1 MNFHPNVPRALPMRS
16 GSRGVLV
23 AILLAT
29 ACLSG
34 AVSAAVSQDLPPGTA
49 PTVFG
54 PGEKMVF
61 KIGYG
66 PVNAGEGI
74 LEVLGV
80 TEYNGHTCYHVQ
92 SKANSNRF
100 FSSFYKVRDK
110 VVSYVDVETLYSRY
124 FYKRLREGD
133 YRKTVEIDFDHLAEE
148 ARYGNG
154 ETYPTAAGVQDV
166 LSAFFYVRNLDL
178 DVGDSY
184 DLPAHSSRKT
194 YDLRVLVHGKETV
207 EVEAGTFDCFVV
219 EPILLGE
226 GLFKHEGKMTM
237 YVTDDKYR
245 VPVLI
250 KTKVPVGSI
259 DVELKSYRP
268 GVPLIPNKIP
278 RYEQGK

>member
-1 MNFHPNVPRALPMRS
+1 MIFLS
-16 GSRGVLV
+16 GFSSTARVRISKARLV
-23 AILLAT
+23 AASIIVGAIIFAGLAW
-29 ACLSG
+29 AEIEI
-34 AVSAAVSQDLPPGTA
+34 PPNTA

-54 PGEKMVF
+54 PGERMVF
-61 KIGYG
+61 SIGYG
-66 PVNAGEGI
+66 PVKAGEGI

-80 TEYNGHTCYHVQ
+80 TQYNGHTCYHVQ

-110 VVSYVDVETLYSRY
+110 ITSYVDVETLYSRY
-124 FYKRLREGD
+124 FHKRLREGD

-148 ARYGNG
+148 ARYSNG
-154 ETYPTAAGVQDV
+154 ETYPTTLGVQDV

-194 YDLRVLVHGKETV
+194 YDLRVYVHGRERI

-219 EPILLGE
+219 EPVLLGE

-237 YVTDDKYR
+237 YVTDDQYR

-250 KTKVPVGSI
+250 KTKIPVGSI
-259 DVELKSYRP
+259 DVELKSYQP
-268 GVPLIPNKIP
+268 GVPLVPIEK
-278 RYEQGK
+278 YSE